1 MSWRRKRNSRFF
13 TRRSSWLSLTT
24 ALVSW
29 SALSPS
35 RWTCFSTTADGTF
48 RIKRGECVCLLADAV
63 RLWCVWL
70 LYCVCFRESQAGAK
84 LSLNRQ
90 FADERW
96 SKHRVVTCLDWSPQ
110 VRSTRV
116 TLLLTLFQWSY
127 PVFCRSHQ
135 YPELLVASY
144 SSNEDAPHEPDG
156 VALVWNMKYK
166 KTTPEYVF
174 HCQVMSFMHVSV
186 NDVNYIILI
195 SSSRSQLIYII
206 FMLWKVLIFLIK
218 ISRNLIIM
226 IIIII
231 KTL

>member
-24 ALVSW
+24 ALGSW

-48 RIKRGECVCLLADAV
+48 RIKRGECVYLSADV
-63 RLWCVWL
+63 VCVFCVMCRLWL
-70 LYCVCFRESQAGAK
+70 FYCVCFRESQAGAK

-110 VRSTRV
+110 VHDHANLVLWLEACNTAFYDYSSEV
-116 TLLLTLFQWSY
+116 PLSC
-127 PVFCRSHQ
+127 PVFCASHQ
-135 YPELLVASY
+135 YPELLAASY

-174 HCQVMSFMHVSV
+174 HCQVMSLMHISV
-186 NDVNYIILI
+186 KD
-195 SSSRSQLIYII
+195 
-206 FMLWKVLIFLIK
+206 MH
-218 ISRNLIIM
+218 
-226 IIIII
+226 
-231 KTL
+231 

>member
-63 RLWCVWL
+63 SLWCVWL

-110 VRSTRV
+110 VRHHACNTAFN
-116 TLLLTLFQWSY
+116 TLSVKLSCFLSFPSVPW
-127 PVFCRSHQ
+127 
-135 YPELLVASY
+135 A
-144 SSNEDAPHEPDG
+144 AGG
-156 VALVWNMKYK
+156 VI
-166 KTTPEYVF
+166 
-174 HCQVMSFMHVSV
+174 Q
-186 NDVNYIILI
+186 
-195 SSSRSQLIYII
+195 Q
-206 FMLWKVLIFLIK
+206 
-218 ISRNLIIM
+218 
-226 IIIII
+226 
-231 KTL
+231 